1 MDNVFK
7 GLSRFE
13 GEVHFFQL
21 PKKWFSKFRSLDVTP
36 DVSNVEYWQANN
48 TIATTITDFLKG
60 QDVQAL
66 HILGDGFTT
75 IQHGTKIK
83 TNTGA
88 NKLLAANKVYTF
100 YRFNSLWVEEA

>member
-1 MDNVFK
+1 MDNIFK

-21 PKKWFSKFRSLDVTP
+21 PKKWFSKFRRSDTTPEVT
-36 DVSNVEYWQANN
+36 NVENWQANN
-48 TIATTITDFLKG
+48 TIPTTITQFEKA
-60 QDVQAL
+60 QEAQCL

-75 IQHGTKIK
+75 IQNNVDIK

-88 NKLLAANKVYTF
+88 NKLLLVNKVYTF
-100 YRFNSLWVEEA
+100 YYFNSIWVEEA